1 MIQLERMAEKIHSV
15 DPVSPDFDPLA
26 PETLTSPHDLY
37 KDMRQ
42 RCPVA
47 HSDRW
52 NGFWTLTKYE
62 DVASVLADSKT
73 FITSVQNVVPKVAYT
88 GRRPP
93 LHLDPPDH
101 TPYRNALNP
110 LFRPTLMTEWEPRV
124 RKYAR
129 ELLAPLIA
137 RGHGDICEEFSYRLP
152 IFVLAEFFN
161 VPVNEANQIREVG
174 AKFNR
179 ALQNA
184 DDETVKQQSLMLYDF
199 ARSIVA
205 RRKAEPMDPMRDPT
219 SALLATRVNGEPLP
233 DEMIVGTIR
242 QLLVV
247 GIIAPTVVIGSIVVH
262 LAEHI
267 DLQNQLRA
275 NPKLIPAALEEL
287 LRLYSPYRGF
297 ARTATR
303 DVEIRGRKINKGEPI
318 ALLFTSAN
326 RDEEVFPNA
335 DQFDID
341 RPNKHMAFGRGP
353 HQCAG
358 APLARVELR
367 IALEEI
373 LAQTKG
379 FTVAGPIQMTR
390 WPEFGPISVPIKI
403 SAA

>member
-1 MIQLERMAEKIHSV
+1 MSSCPFSAK
-15 DPVSPDFDPLA
+15 PDFDPLA
-26 PETLTSPHDLY
+26 PETLDSPHALY
-37 KDMRQ
+37 KEMRAQ
-42 RCPVA
+42 CPVA
-47 HSDRW
+47 YSDRW
-52 NGFWTLTKYE
+52 NGFWTLTKFE
-62 DVASVLADSKT
+62 DIAAVLSDSKT

-93 LHLDPPDH
+93 LHFDPPEH

-110 LFRPTLMTEWEPRV
+110 LFRPAMMAEWEPRV
-124 RKYAR
+124 RGYAR
-129 ELLAPLIA
+129 ELLQPILA

-161 VPVNEANQIREVG
+161 VPVNEAHLIREVG

-184 DDETVKQQSLMLYDF
+184 DDETVKQQSLLLYEF

-205 RRKAEPMDPMRDPT
+205 RRKAEPQDPLRDPT
-219 SALLATRVNGEPLP
+219 SALLAARAHGEPLP
-233 DEMIVGTIR
+233 EDMIVGTIR

-247 GIIAPTVVIGSIVVH
+247 GIIAPTVVIGSMVAH
-262 LAEHI
+262 LAEHVE
-267 DLQNQLRA
+267 LQNQLRA
-275 NPKLIPAALEEL
+275 DPKLIPAAIEEL

-303 DVEIRGRKINKGEPI
+303 DVEIRGKQIKQGEPI

-326 RDEEVFPNA
+326 RDEAAFENA

-358 APLARVELR
+358 APLARVELK
-367 IALEEI
+367 IAMEEI
-373 LAQTKG
+373 LAQTKE
-379 FTVAGPIQMTR
+379 FKVTGPLQMTR
-390 WPEFGPISVPIKI
+390 WPEYGPISVPI
-403 SAA
+403 AVTRP

>member
-1 MIQLERMAEKIHSV
+1 MAEKIHSV

-110 LFRPTLMTEWEPRV
+110 LFRPALMTEWEPRV

>member
-1 MIQLERMAEKIHSV
+1 MAEKIHSV

-184 DDETVKQQSLMLYDF
+184 DDETVKQQSLLLYDF

-379 FTVAGPIQMTR
+379 FAVAGPIQMTR

>member
-1 MIQLERMAEKIHSV
+1 MTDKSHAKTAPDLEPS
-15 DPVSPDFDPLA
+15 DFDPLA
-26 PETLTSPHDLY
+26 PETPTSPHHLY
-37 KDMRQ
+37 KEMRQ

-62 DVASVLADSKT
+62 DVVSVLGDPKT

-93 LHLDPPDH
+93 LHLDPPEH

-110 LFRPTLMTEWEPRV
+110 LFRPALMAEWEPRV
-124 RKYAR
+124 RSYAR
-129 ELLAPLIA
+129 ELLAPTIA
-137 RGHGDICEEFSYRLP
+137 RGEGDICEEFSYRLP

-161 VPVNEANQIREVG
+161 VPVDEANQIRDVG

-184 DDETVKQQSLMLYDF
+184 DDETVKQQSLLLYDF
-199 ARSIVA
+199 ARAIVV
-205 RRKAEPMDPMRDPT
+205 RRKAEPMDPTRDPT
-219 SALLATRVNGEPLP
+219 SALLAARVNGEALP

-262 LAEHI
+262 LAEHVA
-267 DLQNQLRA
+267 LQNQLRA
-275 NPKLIPAALEEL
+275 DPSLIPSAIEEL

-303 DVEIRGRKINKGEPI
+303 DVEIGGQTIKKGEPI

-326 RDEEVFPNA
+326 RDEAVFDNP
-335 DQFDID
+335 DEFDID
-341 RPNKHMAFGRGP
+341 RPNRHLAFGRGP

-367 IALEEI
+367 IAIEEI
-373 LAQTKG
+373 LAQTSG
-379 FTVAGPIQMTR
+379 FEVSGPIQMTR
-390 WPEFGPISVPIKI
+390 WPEFGPISVPIRIAKR
-403 SAA
+403 

>member
-1 MIQLERMAEKIHSV
+1 
-15 DPVSPDFDPLA
+15 
-26 PETLTSPHDLY
+26 
-37 KDMRQ
+37 
-42 RCPVA
+42 
-47 HSDRW
+47 
-52 NGFWTLTKYE
+52 
-62 DVASVLADSKT
+62 
-73 FITSVQNVVPKVAYT
+73 
-88 GRRPP
+88 
-93 LHLDPPDH
+93 
-101 TPYRNALNP
+101 
-110 LFRPTLMTEWEPRV
+110 
-124 RKYAR
+124 
-129 ELLAPLIA
+129 
-137 RGHGDICEEFSYRLP
+137 
-152 IFVLAEFFN
+152 
-161 VPVNEANQIREVG
+161 
-174 AKFNR
+174 
-179 ALQNA
+179 
-184 DDETVKQQSLMLYDF
+184 
-199 ARSIVA
+199 
-205 RRKAEPMDPMRDPT
+205 MDPMRDPT

-379 FTVAGPIQMTR
+379 FAVAGPIQMTR

>member
-1 MIQLERMAEKIHSV
+1 MTEKS
-15 DPVSPDFDPLA
+15 PVRSGEEPDFDPLA
-26 PETLTSPHDLY
+26 PETLSSPHALY
-37 KDMRQ
+37 KDMRS

-62 DVASVLADSKT
+62 DVVAVLSDSKT

-93 LHLDPPDH
+93 LHLDPPEH

-110 LFRPTLMTEWEPRV
+110 LFRPALMAEWEPRV
-124 RKYAR
+124 RAYAR
-129 ELLAPLIA
+129 ELLSPLIA

-161 VPVNEANQIREVG
+161 VPVGEANLIREVG

-184 DDETVKQQSLMLYDF
+184 DDETVKQQSLLLYDF

-205 RRKAEPMDPMRDPT
+205 RRKSEPMDPMRDPT
-219 SALLATRVNGEPLP
+219 SALLATRVDGEPLP

-262 LAEHI
+262 LAEHT
-267 DLQNQLRA
+267 DLQAKLR
-275 NPKLIPAALEEL
+275 NDPKLIPAAIEEL

-303 DVEIRGRKINKGEPI
+303 DVEIRGKQIKKGEPI

-326 RDEEVFPNA
+326 RDEDTFDAPDE
-335 DQFDID
+335 FDID
-341 RPNKHMAFGRGP
+341 RPNRHLAFGRGP

-379 FTVAGPIQMTR
+379 FEVDGPIQMTR

-403 SAA
+403 IAA

>member
-1 MIQLERMAEKIHSV
+1 MSMPEKPAQSRVAGAETSV
-15 DPVSPDFDPLA
+15 DFDPLA
-26 PETLTSPHDLY
+26 AETLTSPHALY

-62 DVASVLADSKT
+62 DITTVLGDSKT

-93 LHLDPPDH
+93 LHLDPPEH

-110 LFRPTLMTEWEPRV
+110 LFKPALMAEWEPRV
-124 RKYAR
+124 RTYAR
-129 ELLAPLIA
+129 ELLAPIVA

-161 VPVNEANQIREVG
+161 VPVDEANLIREVG

-184 DDETVKQQSLMLYDF
+184 DDETVKQQSLLLYDF
-199 ARSIVA
+199 ARTIVA
-205 RRKAEPMDPMRDPT
+205 RRKEKPMDIARDPT
-219 SALLATRVNGEPLP
+219 SALLAVRVAGEPLP
-233 DEMIVGTIR
+233 EEMIVGTIR

-262 LAEHI
+262 LAEHV
-267 DLQNQLRA
+267 DLQQKLRE
-275 NPKLIPAALEEL
+275 NPLLIPAAIEEL

-303 DVEIRGRKINKGEPI
+303 DVEIRGRKIKRGEPI

-326 RDEEVFPNA
+326 RDEDMFENPDV
-335 DQFDID
+335 FDID
-341 RPNKHMAFGRGP
+341 RPNKHLAFGRGP

-373 LAQTKG
+373 LAQTTG
-379 FTVAGPIQMTR
+379 FEVSGPIQMTR
-390 WPEFGPISVPIKI
+390 WPEFGPISVPLRLTV
-403 SAA
+403 

>member
-1 MIQLERMAEKIHSV
+1 MTDQCPFHNAAA
-15 DPVSPDFDPLA
+15 PDFDPLA
-26 PETLTSPHDLY
+26 PETLTSPHALY
-37 KDMRQ
+37 RELRQ
-42 RCPVA
+42 TCPVA
-47 HSDRW
+47 YSDRW
-52 NGFWTLTKYE
+52 NGFWTLTKYD
-62 DVASVLADSKT
+62 DVAAVLADSKT

-93 LHLDPPDH
+93 LHLDPPEH

-110 LFRPTLMTEWEPRV
+110 LFRPAMMAEWEPRV
-124 RKYAR
+124 RQYAR
-129 ELLAPLIA
+129 ELLAPIVA

-161 VPVNEANQIREVG
+161 VPVDEAHLIREVG

-184 DDETVKQQSLMLYDF
+184 DDETVKQQSLLLYDF
-199 ARSIVA
+199 ARNIVA
-205 RRKAEPMDPMRDPT
+205 RRKAEPMDPLRDPT
-219 SALLATRVNGEPLP
+219 SALLAARVDSEPLP
-233 DEMIVGTIR
+233 DEMIVGAIR

-247 GIIAPTVVIGSIVVH
+247 GIIAPTVVIGSMVVH
-262 LAEHI
+262 LAANVE
-267 DLQNQLRA
+267 LQDQLRRD
-275 NPKLIPAALEEL
+275 PKLIPAAIEEL

-303 DVEIRGRKINKGEPI
+303 DVEIGGRKIKRGEPI

-326 RDEEVFPNA
+326 RDEDAFANA
-335 DQFDID
+335 DQFDIT
-341 RPNKHMAFGRGP
+341 RPANKHMAFGRGP

-373 LAQTKG
+373 LAQTGG
-379 FTVAGPIQMTR
+379 FEVNGPLQMTR
-390 WPEFGPISVPIKI
+390 WPEYGPISVPIKMW
-403 SAA
+403 A

>member
-1 MIQLERMAEKIHSV
+1 MAEKIHSV

>member
-1 MIQLERMAEKIHSV
+1 MAEKIHSV

-110 LFRPTLMTEWEPRV
+110 LFRPALMTEWEPRV

-184 DDETVKQQSLMLYDF
+184 DDETVKQQSLLLYDF

-379 FTVAGPIQMTR
+379 FAVAGPIQMTR